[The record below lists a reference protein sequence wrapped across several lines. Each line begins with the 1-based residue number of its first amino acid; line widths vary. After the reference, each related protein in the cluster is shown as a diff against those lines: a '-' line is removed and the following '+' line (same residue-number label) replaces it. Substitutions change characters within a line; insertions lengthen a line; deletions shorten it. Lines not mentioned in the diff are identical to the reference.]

1 MQPCLEVS
9 LHLHT
14 THPHFRTNFF
24 VLCVSLSG
32 PGSLMSASI
41 SKFKKERKIPKK
53 QQQQTLQQ
61 TPNSDATFLPTETLR
76 QAAASSFLFCGTST
90 LASLHMDPGL
100 RGVPSRKSST
110 LKVSV
115 SYSSKVE
122 RPFDGYRGVRRRQ
135 NVALLSFLRPPSLLL
150 RLLLV

>member
-1 MQPCLEVS
+1 MQPCLEFS
-9 LHLHT
+9 LHLPT

-41 SKFKKERKIPKK
+41 SKFKKKNPKK

-76 QAAASSFLFCGTST
+76 QAAASSFLYCGTST
-90 LASLHMDPGL
+90 LASLHMDPGP
-100 RGVPSRKSST
+100 RGVP
-110 LKVSV
+110 
-115 SYSSKVE
+115 
-122 RPFDGYRGVRRRQ
+122 P
-135 NVALLSFLRPPSLLL
+135 
-150 RLLLV
+150 